1 MSASSSQDMPF
12 QSTHSLRSA
21 TGTSRQYSYVRSG
34 FNPRTPC
41 GVRPH
46 GPHVVGQPGGF
57 NPRTPCG
64 VRRSI
69 WGHHVNS
76 MEFQSTHSLRSAT
89 WPWRGSGDK
98 CAVSIHALLAECDHQ
113 CVFFFSVYI
122 LFQSTHSLR
131 SATFVAD
138 NPMRTLEPVS
148 IHALLAECDLQ
159 KWHDNPPMVRFNPR
173 TPCGVRLEPRPM
185 PKVNLG
191 FNPRTPCGVR
201 HAGFKRVA
209 DMRWFQSTHS
219 LRSATDKA
227 RRWIQA
233 QMVSIHALLAECDN
247 ENCKIKN
254 QDSRFNP
261 RTPCGVRRM
270 PLLLS

>member
-1 MSASSSQDMPF
+1 MGMQRADVQGRF
-12 QSTHSLRSA
+12 STMLDN
-21 TGTSRQYSYVRSG
+21 
-34 FNPRTPC
+34 F
-41 GVRPH
+41 
-46 GPHVVGQPGGF
+46 
-57 NPRTPCG
+57 
-64 VRRSI
+64 
-69 WGHHVNS
+69 
-76 MEFQSTHSLRSAT
+76 STMRCDVT
-89 WPWRGSGDK
+89 
-98 CAVSIHALLAECDHQ
+98 LAECDHQ

-201 HAGFKRVA
+201 
-209 DMRWFQSTHS
+209 
-219 LRSATDKA
+219 LP
-227 RRWIQA
+227 
-233 QMVSIHALLAECDN
+233 
-247 ENCKIKN
+247 
-254 QDSRFNP
+254 SRNTASGKYSSFNP
-261 RTPCGVRRM
+261 RTPCGVRLR
-270 PLLLS
+270 PTLYIATQQSKSYFAPTSLKRPSLHGCSF

>member
-1 MSASSSQDMPF
+1 MA
-12 QSTHSLRSA
+12 LARVR
-21 TGTSRQYSYVRSG
+21 RQVR
-34 FNPRTPC
+34 
-41 GVRPH
+41 
-46 GPHVVGQPGGF
+46 GF

-64 VRRSI
+64 VRRQRTFL
-69 WGHHVNS
+69 
-76 MEFQSTHSLRSAT
+76 FQTVT
-89 WPWRGSGDK
+89 G
-98 CAVSIHALLAECDHQ
+98 
-113 CVFFFSVYI
+113 
-122 LFQSTHSLR
+122 FQSTHSLR

-219 LRSATDKA
+219 LRSAT
-227 RRWIQA
+227 
-233 QMVSIHALLAECDN
+233 VPALHHVL
-247 ENCKIKN
+247 
-254 QDSRFNP
+254 RTTGFNP
-261 RTPCGVRRM
+261 RTPCGVRHFF
-270 PLLLS
+270 LLLI

>member
-1 MSASSSQDMPF
+1 MQRRCNDDA
-12 QSTHSLRSA
+12 
-21 TGTSRQYSYVRSG
+21 VK
-34 FNPRTPC
+34 
-41 GVRPH
+41 
-46 GPHVVGQPGGF
+46 
-57 NPRTPCG
+57 
-64 VRRSI
+64 RRSK
-69 WGHHVNS
+69 VNS
-76 MEFQSTHSLRSAT
+76 PSFCQ
-89 WPWRGSGDK
+89 
-98 CAVSIHALLAECDHQ
+98 
-113 CVFFFSVYI
+113 FSPSSPSRYTVYI

-233 QMVSIHALLAECDN
+233 QMVSIHALLAECDWRRAYLGRT
-247 ENCKIKN
+247 
-254 QDSRFNP
+254 QRRFNP
-261 RTPCGVRRM
+261 RTPCGVRLR
-270 PLLLS
+270 PTLYIATQQSKSYFAPTSLKRPSLHGCSF

>member
-1 MSASSSQDMPF
+1 MARMSSDSREVSIHALLAECDGRYGATTLILWSFNPRTPCGVRRGPGAGPATSARF

-21 TGTSRQYSYVRSG
+21 T
-34 FNPRTPC
+34 
-41 GVRPH
+41 
-46 GPHVVGQPGGF
+46 
-57 NPRTPCG
+57 
-64 VRRSI
+64 
-69 WGHHVNS
+69 
-76 MEFQSTHSLRSAT
+76 STHFPFPNRH
-89 WPWRGSGDK
+89 R
-98 CAVSIHALLAECDHQ
+98 VSIHALLAECDHQ

-219 LRSATDKA
+219 LRSATA
-227 RRWIQA
+227 LTGTESPTFHEFQSTHSLRSATRERQSSLYGRY
-233 QMVSIHALLAECDN
+233 VSIHALLAECDI
-247 ENCKIKN
+247 ENVEKFIH
-254 QDSRFNP
+254 DYGFNP
-261 RTPCGVRRM
+261 RTPCGVRQ
-270 PLLLS
+270 